1 MKTAF
6 LKKSYDEV
14 MAMPRTPHKK
24 PKKPNIFFR
33 TLIRIL
39 SAKDLIPIKF
49 SFVKKDMEKAGK
61 GPYLIL
67 MNHSCFLDL
76 EIASAIFYP
85 MPYGIVTTSDGFV
98 GKDWLM
104 RQIGCIPTQKFVS
117 DLTLE
122 IGRAHV

>member
-49 SFVKKDMEKAGK
+49 SFVKKDMEKAGFRNK
-61 GPYLIL
+61 RQMNEKFDNIL
-67 MNHSCFLDL
+67 
-76 EIASAIFYP
+76 
-85 MPYGIVTTSDGFV
+85 
-98 GKDWLM
+98 
-104 RQIGCIPTQKFVS
+104 
-117 DLTLE
+117 
-122 IGRAHV
+122 